1 MLERV
6 GPDISFGKTGA
17 GKESIYWASV
27 KQRIQMLTMLAPAVS
42 AFIRA
47 ESFELQ
53 THIKS
58 ALLFKDLL
66 DSEIALVCRPG
77 TWRKTSFPDE
87 SVQCLTLKYFSIRY
101 SDDEVALECSNL
113 IVAVGLQEAGDDDC
127 CLTR

>member
-6 GPDISFGKTGA
+6 GPDISFGKAGA
-17 GKESIYWASV
+17 GKESIYWASA

-42 AFIRA
+42 TFIRA

-58 ALLFKDLL
+58 TLLFKDLL

-77 TWRKTSFPDE
+77 TRRKTSFPDE
-87 SVQCLTLKYFSIRY
+87 SVQSLTLRYFSIRY
-101 SDDEVALECSNL
+101 PDEAALECSNL

-127 CLTR
+127 CLTW